1 MMLCFLGDASVFII
15 GVLGAPIARVESG
28 GGVAHVDMVG
38 AFVVG
43 KWCGVGCGVVGGRGA
58 PIDMLVVRV
67 LEVWAQLCFLIGM
80 LVALLGW
87 WWWRWGGGRGDR
99 RSDGSLC
106 VLAGGR
112 GGGARSSI

>member
-80 LVALLGW
+80 LVAL
-87 WWWRWGGGRGDR
+87 WGGG
-99 RSDGSLC
+99 
-106 VLAGGR
+106 
-112 GGGARSSI
+112 GGGGVGGGVTVDLMVACVFWRV